1 MSIVVDMSKIL
12 SRNNNG
18 GLPIMM
24 TALKILHLGTITLSK
39 EYLAMDV
46 EKTLDSDTL
55 LIMSNKTYSDEDI
68 MITDDGISV
77 TTPERT
83 ICDIVSADLY
93 EGYVYDAIADYDR
106 EKYAQLLKYS
116 EKFGL
121 RSKLQEII
129 KDIQEDEYSGY

>member
-1 MSIVVDMSKIL
+1 MSIVVDMSKIIR
-12 SRNNNG
+12 RNNSG
-18 GLPIMM
+18 ALPIMM
-24 TALKILHLGTITLSK
+24 TALKILHLGTTTLSK

-46 EKTLDSDTL
+46 EKILDSNTL

-83 ICDIVSADLY
+83 ICDIVNAELY

-106 EKYAQLLKYS
+106 NKYEGLLKYS

-129 KDIQEDEYSGY
+129 NEIQEDKYM